1 MSSASTALPT
11 VPVYD
16 YAIFLTLTALSL
28 GTGLYLSLR
37 RRGRGISTRDEAFL
51 GSRSLHAIPLAMSMV
66 ATNVTAMGTIG
77 WVAYFYQYGFHTYW
91 CIPAFVPAGLLVVCF
106 VLPVLYELRVTSI
119 FEQTSGAA
127 GIYSAAI
134 ALATTFGISLSVST
148 ILIGVAGTT
157 YTALGGLRSVVWA
170 DCVQAV
176 IMTAAPLTIIGKI
189 VYDSVHSATPPRPLS
204 DLNFSEIIVR
214 TEFDFTTDETV
225 WAAFLGAFPVQLMR
239 VGLDQVIAQRFLAAR
254 SLKQARISQ
263 QQQPR

>member
-119 FEQTSGAA
+119 FEVT
-127 GIYSAAI
+127 
-134 ALATTFGISLSVST
+134 
-148 ILIGVAGTT
+148 
-157 YTALGGLRSVVWA
+157 
-170 DCVQAV
+170 
-176 IMTAAPLTIIGKI
+176 
-189 VYDSVHSATPPRPLS
+189 
-204 DLNFSEIIVR
+204 

-254 SLKQARISQ
+254 SLKQARIVALGGVILLAYCYTLHTLTGLAMVYWYRDCDPVLSGSITRYDQ
-263 QQQPR
+263 IVPYYINKSASSINGFLGLFLAGLVSASIR